1 MESFLTPEFWLA
13 VGQIVMIDV
22 LLGGDN
28 AVVIALACRNL
39 PPDLR
44 TRGILWGTAGAI
56 VLRVVLIFFAM
67 SLLAQPYL
75 KLVGA
80 ALLLWI
86 GVKLLVPEND
96 DHGSVKGSD
105 RLWGAVKTII
115 VADFVMSVD
124 NVIGIAGAAQGS
136 GHEGHQMPLVIF
148 GLLVSIPIIVW
159 GSGLVLKL
167 MDRFPMIITGGGML
181 LGWIAGTL
189 AVTDPAIKDMIPQT
203 DVVRYSAGIG
213 CALLVLA
220 VGKLLAQKAPSAD

>member
-1 MESFLTPEFWLA
+1 
-13 VGQIVMIDV
+13 
-22 LLGGDN
+22 
-28 AVVIALACRNL
+28 
-39 PPDLR
+39 
-44 TRGILWGTAGAI
+44 
-56 VLRVVLIFFAM
+56 VLIFFAM
-67 SLLAQPYL
+67 SLLALPYL

-96 DHGSVKGSD
+96 DHDSVKGSD

-189 AVTDPAIKDMIPQT
+189 AVTDPAINGMIPQT
-203 DVVRYSAGIG
+203 DALRYAAGIAG
-213 CALLVLA
+213 AMLVLA
-220 VGKLLAQKAPSAD
+220 VGKLLAQKAQSAD